1 MNNLPSAITLC
12 EVGLRDGLRDIA
24 QAVEAESGCTVTVH
38 TNDGYPAVWNHE
50 GLYETVRAGLGEL
63 APLPLAAPTLT
74 AEDFSFYQRRVPGLF
89 FLLGVGDTPELH
101 SPEFCFD
108 DETVLPQGVEFL
120 KRLLLLE

>member
-1 MNNLPSAITLC
+1 M
-12 EVGLRDGLRDIA
+12 
-24 QAVEAESGCTVTVH
+24 
-38 TNDGYPAVWNHE
+38 
-50 GLYETVRAGLGEL
+50 VRAGLGEH

>member
-1 MNNLPSAITLC
+1 MA
-12 EVGLRDGLRDIA
+12 
-24 QAVEAESGCTVTVH
+24 
-38 TNDGYPAVWNHE
+38 
-50 GLYETVRAGLGEL
+50 LYETDRAGRG
-63 APLPLAAPTLT
+63 AGGPLPLEAPTLT
-74 AEDFSFYQRRVPGLF
+74 TEDFSFYQRRAPGLF